1 MAHIIP
7 SASFLLTDYFLNEYD
22 ISDDK
27 ELPYDVRMKQAYVDQ
42 MQAKEANKILSITKA
57 AKQHEVA
64 KSTLMN
70 RIKKETKPAI
80 ISR

>member
-1 MAHIIP
+1 
-7 SASFLLTDYFLNEYD
+7 
-22 ISDDK
+22 
-27 ELPYDVRMKQAYVDQ
+27 